1 MRVSRLTYTSYNT
14 GFNLPETPCR
24 QINLSQPTPRSGK
37 TDDIQQTIARTILD
51 LGRRD
56 IEAGSYRDKEAFF
69 AELDSE
75 H

>member
-1 MRVSRLTYTSYNT
+1 VQTDQSK
-14 GFNLPETPCR
+14 
-24 QINLSQPTPRSGK
+24 PTDAAFGK
-37 TDDIQQTIARTILD
+37 TDDVQQTIARTILY

-56 IEAGSYRDKEAFF
+56 MEAGNHRVKEAFF